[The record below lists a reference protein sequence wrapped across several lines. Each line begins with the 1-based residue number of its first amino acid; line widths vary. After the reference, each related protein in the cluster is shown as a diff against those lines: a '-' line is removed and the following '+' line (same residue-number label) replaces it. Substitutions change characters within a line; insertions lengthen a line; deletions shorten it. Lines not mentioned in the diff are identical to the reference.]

1 MKKRM
6 AWLLALILT
15 LAALA
20 GCTQG
25 AGESTDPAADSPA
38 EGEAVPASQGAVPE
52 AATAGSDGPNGTLSM
67 YGSKDGW
74 RDVFLTVARQIEADH
89 GIAIDLVTLPN
100 EQIESMISVKLATND
115 APDIFFSNAPQTVE
129 QYNATQTC
137 LPLDDQPWVE
147 RLVAPD
153 LLRYKGDGKIYAMP
167 QRESSTFY
175 GGAYYNKALMEECG
189 ITDPNPQTYAE
200 FLQILDTIKAAG
212 KVPIHMTDKDGW
224 CTQVWTTAGW
234 GVALD
239 EKKDTVYDQLNAN
252 QLKFADIPEL
262 VTVLQQ
268 LQDLY
273 TAGYVNEDHMS
284 QTYDTAKAAIGEG
297 RAVMAIQGEWF
308 ATDLNAI
315 YPDVELGSF
324 AIPFLDKQMI
334 GNGAYVTG
342 FYVPKDGNTELAL
355 AFLNHWSQPQYMDMI
370 FQETPGF
377 PAFSDAD
384 GGEVLPSI
392 RNLVEKYVDTGKY
405 TPEFDSYFDSA
416 RPIMDDY
423 LFGNIQEVAAG
434 TKTPEQA
441 LADWDEKFAQFMK
454 DKEVEGF

>member
-1 MKKRM
+1 MKKCM
-6 AWLLALILT
+6 VWILIGSLMLT
-15 LAALA
+15 VFASCSQDTGAPA
-20 GCTQG
+20 SE
-25 AGESTDPAADSPA
+25 AGEAA
-38 EGEAVPASQGAVPE
+38 EGSSASDPTAEKQLS
-52 AATAGSDGPNGTLSM
+52 AAEGPTGTLSM

-74 RDVFLTVARQIEADH
+74 RDIFLTVAKEIEADH
-89 GIAIDLVTLPN
+89 GIGIDLVTLPN

-115 APDIFFSNAPQTVE
+115 APDIFFSNSPQTVE

-153 LLRYKGDGKIYAMP
+153 LLRYQGDGKIYAMP
-167 QRESSTFY
+167 SRESSSFY

-189 ITDPNPQTYAE
+189 IVDPEPQTYEE
-200 FLQILDTIKAAG
+200 FLDILAAIKAAG
-212 KVPIHMTDKDGW
+212 KTPIHMTDKDGW
-224 CTQVWTTAGW
+224 CTQVWTTVGW

-239 EKKDTVYDQLNAN
+239 DQKDSVYPKLNSN
-252 QLKFADIPEL
+252 QIRFAEIPEL

-284 QTYDTAKAAIGEG
+284 QTYDTAKVAIGEG
-297 RAVMAIQGEWF
+297 KAVMAIQGEWF
-308 ATDLNAI
+308 ATDLHAI

-334 GNGAYVTG
+334 GSGAYVTG
-342 FYVPKDGNTELAL
+342 FFVPKDGNSELAL
-355 AFLNHWSQPQYMDMI
+355 AFLEHWSQPHYMNRI
-370 FQETPGF
+370 FQETSGF
-377 PAFSDAD
+377 PAFDDVD
-384 GGEVLPSI
+384 GGDVLPSV
-392 RNLVEKYVDTGKY
+392 RNLVEKYVDTGLY

-441 LADWDEKFAQFMK
+441 LNDWDEKFVQFMK
-454 DKEVEGF
+454 DKDVEGF